1 MFTVKRSWRSTQ
13 HFFQTQDQTWSKSLC
28 NNAHNWLWGL
38 QMHLKEALN
47 VFIYGRFWVF
57 GSVSAFFIT
66 AAARF
71 KSLYCQSAFATYQ
84 TVCLQMKLNNVH
96 LICLNNAHS
105 FFFFFFFHKRG
116 RNVGTCTKMSS
127 RFAALS
133 ALNAHMSALGRGTK
147 VESSIL
153 MLQHTHEWRHGFRM
167 NCSCHSNYVISMPS
181 PSQSWLHS
189 IHAH

>member
-71 KSLYCQSAFATYQ
+71 KSLHCQRAFATYQ

-105 FFFFFFFHKRG
+105 FFFFFFFTRG
-116 RNVGTCTKMSS
+116 GEMLGPVQKCQADSQHCRLLTLTC
-127 RFAALS
+127 RRWVA
-133 ALNAHMSALGRGTK
+133 
-147 VESSIL
+147 E
-153 MLQHTHEWRHGFRM
+153 Q
-167 NCSCHSNYVISMPS
+167 
-181 PSQSWLHS
+181 
-189 IHAH
+189 

>member
-1 MFTVKRSWRSTQ
+1 
-13 HFFQTQDQTWSKSLC
+13 
-28 NNAHNWLWGL
+28 
-38 QMHLKEALN
+38 MHLKEALN

-105 FFFFFFFHKRG
+105 FFFFFSQEGEKCWDLYKNVKQFRG
-116 RNVGTCTKMSS
+116 IVGS
-127 RFAALS
+127 
-133 ALNAHMSALGRGTK
+133 
-147 VESSIL
+147 
-153 MLQHTHEWRHGFRM
+153 
-167 NCSCHSNYVISMPS
+167 
-181 PSQSWLHS
+181 
-189 IHAH
+189 